1 MRMNA
6 PHTRLATLLLTAML
20 TFAAACSGQSESG
33 PESSKVSL
41 CASDRDCNGE
51 LICHA
56 EQICTLPP
64 EQQTSQKVSF
74 IFSPTAESGQLAQR
88 SPVLEASTSTPLDF
102 VLEPSIPVIGEV
114 SNASGQR
121 IQSGTLIF
129 APKSD
134 LNGVLRRQT
143 EINDENI
150 DIAGEDANF
159 TIDLLPGTYDITFI
173 SGSDTIPNR
182 RWKDQVIGDSLTSLS
197 LVLPPNSA
205 ITTIEGTITH
215 QDPDLDLE
223 PALSRL
229 PVQGARVQ
237 AVAANGTTST
247 VSVTDAQGNYSI
259 RVWSDNGSHDLRV
272 GPATP
277 NAPIPQYIQE
287 DAFDASSGIAQA
299 IAVDLGTWSTQR
311 FELRVMLLEQMLGE
325 QSRGL
330 DFSPGEARLIL
341 TGRLPDGKTLTFY
354 SSPNSAEP
362 LTLLPIPYTVSLVP
376 PPSSRFGVLTFDWNP
391 RTQTSFW
398 RDATLELPMRRE
410 LRAQITDAY
419 GAPISNARIELRATT
434 PSGGKSDAPSTA
446 QAIETETR
454 EFTVQTDAQGMFT
467 AWIEPEWSYQLTVIP
482 ATQGEAP
489 MGRFTVDP
497 ASSMDAAE
505 YIFALPKPILLSGS
519 INQLEGES
527 ILTPLGDTSFQIYD
541 EESTPPQQ
549 IGQGRTSTD
558 GSFRVLLPAS
568 ED

>member
-6 PHTRLATLLLTAML
+6 PPIYRTLLVALLTAL
-20 TFAAACSGQSESG
+20 SACGGQVSDEIQAD
-33 PESSKVSL
+33 KISL
-41 CASDRDCNGE
+41 CASNADCNGE

-56 EQICTLPP
+56 KQFCTLPP
-64 EQQTSQKVSF
+64 EQQTSRKVSF
-74 IFSPTAESGQLAQR
+74 VFSPTAESGQLAQR

-102 VLEPSIPVIGEV
+102 VLEPSIPVIGVV

-129 APKSD
+129 TPRTD

-143 EINDENI
+143 EINDENL

-173 SGSDTIPNR
+173 SGSDAIPNR
-182 RWKDQVIGDSLTSLS
+182 RWRGQVIGDSLTSLS

-205 ITTIEGTITH
+205 ITTIEGTISH

-247 VSVTDAQGNYSI
+247 ASVTDEQGNYSI
-259 RVWSDNGSHDLRV
+259 RVWSDNGVHDLRV

-311 FELRVMLLEQMLGE
+311 FELRIMLLEQMLGE
-325 QSRGL
+325 QGRGL

-341 TGRLPDGKTLTFY
+341 TGRLPDGKALTFY
-354 SSPNSAEP
+354 SSPNSEEP

-376 PPSSRFGVLTFDWNP
+376 PPTSKFGVLTFDWNP
-391 RTQTSFW
+391 LTQNSFW
-398 RDATLELPMRRE
+398 RDSTLELPMRRE
-410 LRAQITDAY
+410 LRAQVTDAY
-419 GAPISNARIELRATT
+419 GAPISNARIELKATT
-434 PSGGKSDAPSTA
+434 AVASKSDSPSSA

-454 EFTVQTDAQGMFT
+454 ELTAQTDSKGMFT
-467 AWIEPEWSYQLTVIP
+467 AWVEPGWSYQLTVIP
-482 ATQGEAP
+482 SSQGEAP
-489 MGRFTVDP
+489 MGRFLVEADSTTDTT
-497 ASSMDAAE
+497 E
-505 YIFALPKPILLSGS
+505 YIFALPKPVLVSGS
-519 INQLEGES
+519 INRLEGES
-527 ILTPLGDTSFQIYD
+527 LLAPLGDTSFQIYD
-541 EESTPPQQ
+541 EESTPPRQ
-549 IGQGRTSTD
+549 IGQGRTSAD
-558 GSFRVLLPAS
+558 GTFRVLLPAPQN
-568 ED
+568 